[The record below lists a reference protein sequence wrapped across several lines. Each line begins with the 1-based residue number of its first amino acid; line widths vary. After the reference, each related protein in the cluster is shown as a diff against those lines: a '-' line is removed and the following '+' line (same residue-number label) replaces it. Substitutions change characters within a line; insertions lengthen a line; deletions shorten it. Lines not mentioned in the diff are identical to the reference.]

1 MDKKR
6 KVVVCISGASGAGLG
21 LKLYT
26 SIPDSYQKYL
36 ILSKNAQVVL
46 EHEEGVFWEDEIY
59 APPASG
65 SFGVDIT
72 FVVPTSMNTLA
83 KIATGIE
90 DNLITRVAGVAIK
103 EGKKLILAPR
113 EAPFS
118 PIHLENML
126 KLSRLCNVQIAPPVV
141 NYYIYPTSLEEMEYA
156 IIGRWLDIAGIEND
170 LFRRWGLPQEEW
182 GKRGE
187 PRKGPSRA
195 GKSSNSGKGG
205 DFSKKEREGNLEKGW
220 EGQKGVERGSGEVGL
235 EEIEKGE
242 IEKVGGGEK
251 GGIVEKGEGER
262 GTFPGRLGELIRAKR
277 EEKLGREEVKE
288 GETGGENGSKTERE
302 KGNKTLKTEQTSSGE
317 GEESEKKGE
326 S

>member
-1 MDKKR
+1 MDSTSKKR

-26 SIPDSYQKYL
+26 SIPDNYEKYL

-113 EAPFS
+113 ETPFS

-170 LFRRWGLPQEEW
+170 LFRRWGLPREEW
-182 GKRGE
+182 GRRGE
-187 PRKGPSRA
+187 NRRGSSPGEGVGN
-195 GKSSNSGKGG
+195 GKKSVKSPKKGG
-205 DFSKKEREGNLEKGW
+205 GGDPLEGGRGKVER
-220 EGQKGVERGSGEVGL
+220 VERGGEGGTP
-235 EEIEKGE
+235 EK
-242 IEKVGGGEK
+242 GGGEK
-251 GGIVEKGEGER
+251 GGSQ
-262 GTFPGRLGELIRAKR
+262 GRLGELIRAKR
-277 EEKLGREEVKE
+277 EEKLGKDGIGEREEPDRPAEQTPSGEE
-288 GETGGENGSKTERE
+288 GES
-302 KGNKTLKTEQTSSGE
+302 
-317 GEESEKKGE
+317 
-326 S
+326 